1 MKNILLRFCRG
12 EIENFGLS
20 LRLRDERGDHPNTCH
35 GDKNITVTPARRFV
49 QTLYLWMYVCM
60 CVQTCVQVSQ
70 CPKVCV
76 TLIKISLS
84 MIDDWDV
91 NFKKVKS
98 YEV

>member
-1 MKNILLRFCRG
+1 M
-12 EIENFGLS
+12 ENFGLS

-49 QTLYLWMYVCM
+49 QTHFIYGCMYVC
-60 CVQTCVQVSQ
+60 TNLREVSQ